1 MENKNEENEVLNVGL
16 DDIMRYKQI
25 PYKSGDVVLL
35 DEQDVMKHSF
45 NPPVQ
50 IDAAVLVLCT
60 DGMMEIEVFRG
71 DLLVCGPNRVMKPIK
86 LLNNTAFKIIF
97 LSHFIH
103 RSGIGYQRSIWDK
116 AFYLG
121 TNPMIHLSDTQ
132 ITQFEEYYRLLCEKL
147 KNPSSSYHSEIM
159 QSILQAMMYE
169 ILSYLDGV
177 VVSENDRFVRQGE
190 ILFRRFV
197 GKCRLILAKW
207 VFEIVVQRFY
217 RVVAGRGGLLFYGY
231 EVDIHK
237 ITLLERGKDLVL
249 ALRIVKTQKSA
260 LKYGYTLE
268 GELLKA
274 AHVND
279 YLGLF
284 RYTVFGAED
293 RDETAEHGLIYL
305 HLLFR
310 EMLLFGNLIGRCES
324 RVTLYL

>member
-16 DDIMRYKQI
+16 DDIMRHKQI

-60 DGMMEIEVFRG
+60 DGMMEIEVETNNYKLFRG

-97 LSHFIH
+97 LSQFMH

-169 ILSYLDGV
+169 TLSYLDGV

-197 GKCRLILAKW
+197 GLLVESKVKS
-207 VFEIVVQRFY
+207 RFVY
-217 RVVAGRGGLLFYGY
+217 YYADKLNVSTKYLSAVCKQVSGKTAG
-231 EVDIHK
+231 DI
-237 ITLLERGKDLVL
+237 IDEFVMKDII
-249 ALRIVKTQKSA
+249 RM
-260 LKYGYTLE
+260 LKYSDKSIKEIALE
-268 GELLKA
+268 LDFPNISFFGKYVKA
-274 AHVND
+274 H
-279 YLGLF
+279 LGVSPKAY
-284 RYTVFGAED
+284 R
-293 RDETAEHGLIYL
+293 RQ
-305 HLLFR
+305 
-310 EMLLFGNLIGRCES
+310 
-324 RVTLYL
+324 

>member
-16 DDIMRYKQI
+16 DDIMRHKQI

-60 DGMMEIEVFRG
+60 DGMMEIEVETNNYKLFRG

-97 LSHFIH
+97 LSQFMH

-169 ILSYLDGV
+169 TLSYLDGV

-197 GKCRLILAKW
+197 GLLVESKVKS
-207 VFEIVVQRFY
+207 RFVY
-217 RVVAGRGGLLFYGY
+217 YYADKLNVSTKYLSAVCKQVSGKTAG
-231 EVDIHK
+231 DI
-237 ITLLERGKDLVL
+237 IDEFVMKDII
-249 ALRIVKTQKSA
+249 RM
-260 LKYGYTLE
+260 LKYSDKSIKEIALE
-268 GELLKA
+268 LDFP
-274 AHVND
+274 NIS
-279 YLGLF
+279 
-284 RYTVFGAED
+284 VFGKYVKA
-293 RDETAEHGLIYL
+293 
-305 HLLFR
+305 HLGVSPKAYR
-310 EMLLFGNLIGRCES
+310 RQ
-324 RVTLYL
+324 

>member
-60 DGMMEIEVFRG
+60 DGMMEIEVETNNYKLFRG

-197 GKCRLILAKW
+197 GLLAESKVKSRFVYYYADKLNVSTKYLSAVCKQVSGKTAGDIIDEFVMKDIIRL
-207 VFEIVVQRFY
+207 
-217 RVVAGRGGLLFYGY
+217 
-231 EVDIHK
+231 
-237 ITLLERGKDLVL
+237 
-249 ALRIVKTQKSA
+249 
-260 LKYGYTLE
+260 LKYSDKSIKEIALE
-268 GELLKA
+268 LDFPNISFFGKYVKA
-274 AHVND
+274 H
-279 YLGLF
+279 LGVSPKAY
-284 RYTVFGAED
+284 R
-293 RDETAEHGLIYL
+293 RQ
-305 HLLFR
+305 
-310 EMLLFGNLIGRCES
+310 
-324 RVTLYL
+324 

>member
-60 DGMMEIEVFRG
+60 DGMLEIEVETNNYQLFRG

-97 LSHFIH
+97 LSHFMH

-169 ILSYLDGV
+169 TLSYLDGV

-197 GKCRLILAKW
+197 GLLAESK
-207 VFEIVVQRFY
+207 VKSRFVY
-217 RVVAGRGGLLFYGY
+217 YYADKLNVSTKYLSAVCKQVSGKTAG
-231 EVDIHK
+231 DI
-237 ITLLERGKDLVL
+237 IDEFVMKDII
-249 ALRIVKTQKSA
+249 RM
-260 LKYGYTLE
+260 LKYSDKSIKEIALE
-268 GELLKA
+268 LDFPNISFFGKYVKA
-274 AHVND
+274 H
-279 YLGLF
+279 LGVSPKAY
-284 RYTVFGAED
+284 R
-293 RDETAEHGLIYL
+293 RQ
-305 HLLFR
+305 
-310 EMLLFGNLIGRCES
+310 
-324 RVTLYL
+324 

>member
-60 DGMMEIEVFRG
+60 DGMMEIEVETNNYKLFRG

-97 LSHFIH
+97 LSHFMH

-177 VVSENDRFVRQGE
+177 VVSENERFVRQGE

-197 GKCRLILAKW
+197 GLLAESKVKSRFVYYYADKLNVSTKYLSAVCKQVSGKTAGDIIDEFVMKDIIRL
-207 VFEIVVQRFY
+207 
-217 RVVAGRGGLLFYGY
+217 
-231 EVDIHK
+231 
-237 ITLLERGKDLVL
+237 
-249 ALRIVKTQKSA
+249 
-260 LKYGYTLE
+260 LKYSDKSIKEIALE
-268 GELLKA
+268 LDFPNISFFGKYVKA
-274 AHVND
+274 H
-279 YLGLF
+279 LGVSPKAY
-284 RYTVFGAED
+284 R
-293 RDETAEHGLIYL
+293 RQ
-305 HLLFR
+305 
-310 EMLLFGNLIGRCES
+310 
-324 RVTLYL
+324 

>member
-60 DGMMEIEVFRG
+60 DGMMEIEVETNNYKLFRG

-97 LSHFIH
+97 LSQFMH

-197 GKCRLILAKW
+197 GLLAESK
-207 VFEIVVQRFY
+207 VKSRFVYYYADKLNVSTKYLSAVCKQVSGKTAGDIIDEFVMKDIVRM
-217 RVVAGRGGLLFYGY
+217 
-231 EVDIHK
+231 
-237 ITLLERGKDLVL
+237 
-249 ALRIVKTQKSA
+249 
-260 LKYGYTLE
+260 LKYSDKSIKEIALE
-268 GELLKA
+268 LDFPNISFFGKYVKA
-274 AHVND
+274 H
-279 YLGLF
+279 LGVSPKAY
-284 RYTVFGAED
+284 R
-293 RDETAEHGLIYL
+293 RQ
-305 HLLFR
+305 
-310 EMLLFGNLIGRCES
+310 
-324 RVTLYL
+324 

>member
-60 DGMMEIEVFRG
+60 DGMMEIEVETNNYKLFRG

-169 ILSYLDGV
+169 TLSYLDGV

-197 GKCRLILAKW
+197 DLLVESKVKSRFVYYYADKLNVSTKYLSAVCKQVSGKT
-207 VFEIVVQRFY
+207 
-217 RVVAGRGGLLFYGY
+217 AG
-231 EVDIHK
+231 DI
-237 ITLLERGKDLVL
+237 IDEFVMKDII
-249 ALRIVKTQKSA
+249 RM
-260 LKYGYTLE
+260 LKYSDKSIKEIALE
-268 GELLKA
+268 LDFPNISFFGKYVKA
-274 AHVND
+274 H
-279 YLGLF
+279 LGVSPKAY
-284 RYTVFGAED
+284 R
-293 RDETAEHGLIYL
+293 RQ
-305 HLLFR
+305 
-310 EMLLFGNLIGRCES
+310 
-324 RVTLYL
+324 

>member
-60 DGMMEIEVFRG
+60 DGMMEIEVETNNYKLFRG

-169 ILSYLDGV
+169 ILSYLDSV
-177 VVSENDRFVRQGE
+177 VVSDNDRFVRQGE

-197 GKCRLILAKW
+197 GLLAESK
-207 VFEIVVQRFY
+207 VKSRFVY
-217 RVVAGRGGLLFYGY
+217 YYADKLNVSTKYLSAVCKQVSGKTAG
-231 EVDIHK
+231 DI
-237 ITLLERGKDLVL
+237 IDEFVMKDII
-249 ALRIVKTQKSA
+249 RM
-260 LKYGYTLE
+260 LKYSDKSIKEIALE
-268 GELLKA
+268 LDFPNISFFGKYVKA
-274 AHVND
+274 H
-279 YLGLF
+279 LGVSPKAY
-284 RYTVFGAED
+284 R
-293 RDETAEHGLIYL
+293 RQ
-305 HLLFR
+305 
-310 EMLLFGNLIGRCES
+310 
-324 RVTLYL
+324 

>member
-60 DGMMEIEVFRG
+60 DGMMEIEVETNNYKLFRG

-97 LSHFIH
+97 LSHFMH

-169 ILSYLDGV
+169 TLSYLDGV

-197 GKCRLILAKW
+197 GLLAESK
-207 VFEIVVQRFY
+207 VKSRFVY
-217 RVVAGRGGLLFYGY
+217 YYADKLNVSTKYLSAVCKQVSGKTAG
-231 EVDIHK
+231 DI
-237 ITLLERGKDLVL
+237 IDEFVMKDII
-249 ALRIVKTQKSA
+249 RM
-260 LKYGYTLE
+260 LKYSDKSIKEIALE
-268 GELLKA
+268 LDFPNISFFGKYVKA
-274 AHVND
+274 H
-279 YLGLF
+279 LGVSPKAY
-284 RYTVFGAED
+284 R
-293 RDETAEHGLIYL
+293 RQ
-305 HLLFR
+305 
-310 EMLLFGNLIGRCES
+310 
-324 RVTLYL
+324 

>member
-60 DGMMEIEVFRG
+60 DGMMEIEVETNNYKLFRG
-71 DLLVCGPNRVMKPIK
+71 DLLVCSPNRVMKPIK

-97 LSHFIH
+97 LSHFMH

-197 GKCRLILAKW
+197 GLLAESK
-207 VFEIVVQRFY
+207 VKSRFVY
-217 RVVAGRGGLLFYGY
+217 YYADKLNVSTKYLSAVCKQVSGKTAG
-231 EVDIHK
+231 DI
-237 ITLLERGKDLVL
+237 IDEFVMKDII
-249 ALRIVKTQKSA
+249 RM
-260 LKYGYTLE
+260 LKYSDKSIKEIALE
-268 GELLKA
+268 LDFPNISFFGKYVKA
-274 AHVND
+274 H
-279 YLGLF
+279 LGVSPKAY
-284 RYTVFGAED
+284 R
-293 RDETAEHGLIYL
+293 RQ
-305 HLLFR
+305 
-310 EMLLFGNLIGRCES
+310 
-324 RVTLYL
+324 

>member
-60 DGMMEIEVFRG
+60 DGMMEIEVETNNYKLFRG

-197 GKCRLILAKW
+197 GLLAESK
-207 VFEIVVQRFY
+207 VKSRFVY
-217 RVVAGRGGLLFYGY
+217 YYADKLNVSTKYLSAVCKQVSGKTAG
-231 EVDIHK
+231 DI
-237 ITLLERGKDLVL
+237 IDEFVMRDII
-249 ALRIVKTQKSA
+249 RM
-260 LKYGYTLE
+260 LKYSDKSIKEIALE
-268 GELLKA
+268 LDFPNISFFGKYVKA
-274 AHVND
+274 H
-279 YLGLF
+279 LGVSPKAY
-284 RYTVFGAED
+284 R
-293 RDETAEHGLIYL
+293 RQ
-305 HLLFR
+305 
-310 EMLLFGNLIGRCES
+310 
-324 RVTLYL
+324 

>member
-60 DGMMEIEVFRG
+60 DGMMEIEVETNNYKLFRG

-97 LSHFIH
+97 LSHFMH

-177 VVSENDRFVRQGE
+177 VVSENERFVRQGE

-197 GKCRLILAKW
+197 GLLAESK
-207 VFEIVVQRFY
+207 VKSRFVY
-217 RVVAGRGGLLFYGY
+217 YYADKLNVSTKYLSAVCKQVSGKTAG
-231 EVDIHK
+231 DI
-237 ITLLERGKDLVL
+237 IDEFVMKDII
-249 ALRIVKTQKSA
+249 RM
-260 LKYGYTLE
+260 LKYSDKSIKEIALE
-268 GELLKA
+268 LDFPNISFFGKYVKA
-274 AHVND
+274 H
-279 YLGLF
+279 LGVSPKAY
-284 RYTVFGAED
+284 R
-293 RDETAEHGLIYL
+293 RQ
-305 HLLFR
+305 
-310 EMLLFGNLIGRCES
+310 
-324 RVTLYL
+324 

>member
-60 DGMMEIEVFRG
+60 DGMMEIEVETNNYKLFRG

-97 LSHFIH
+97 LSHFMH

-197 GKCRLILAKW
+197 GLLAESK
-207 VFEIVVQRFY
+207 VKSRFVY
-217 RVVAGRGGLLFYGY
+217 YYADKLNVSTKYLSAVCKQVSGKTAG
-231 EVDIHK
+231 DI
-237 ITLLERGKDLVL
+237 IDEFVMKDII
-249 ALRIVKTQKSA
+249 RM
-260 LKYGYTLE
+260 LKYSDKSIKEIALE
-268 GELLKA
+268 LDFPNISFFGKYVKA
-274 AHVND
+274 H
-279 YLGLF
+279 LGVSPKAY
-284 RYTVFGAED
+284 R
-293 RDETAEHGLIYL
+293 RQ
-305 HLLFR
+305 
-310 EMLLFGNLIGRCES
+310 
-324 RVTLYL
+324 

>member
-16 DDIMRYKQI
+16 DDIMRHKQI

-60 DGMMEIEVFRG
+60 DGMMEIEVETNNYKLFRG

-97 LSHFIH
+97 LSQFMH

-197 GKCRLILAKW
+197 GLLAESK
-207 VFEIVVQRFY
+207 VKSRFVY
-217 RVVAGRGGLLFYGY
+217 YYADKLNVSTKYLSAVCKQVSGKTAG
-231 EVDIHK
+231 DI
-237 ITLLERGKDLVL
+237 IDEFVMKDII
-249 ALRIVKTQKSA
+249 RM
-260 LKYGYTLE
+260 LKYSDKSIKEIALE
-268 GELLKA
+268 LDFPNISFFGKYVKA
-274 AHVND
+274 H
-279 YLGLF
+279 LGVSPKAY
-284 RYTVFGAED
+284 R
-293 RDETAEHGLIYL
+293 RQ
-305 HLLFR
+305 
-310 EMLLFGNLIGRCES
+310 
-324 RVTLYL
+324 

>member
-60 DGMMEIEVFRG
+60 DGMMEIEVETNNYKLFRG

-177 VVSENDRFVRQGE
+177 VVSENERFVRQGE

-197 GKCRLILAKW
+197 GLLAESK
-207 VFEIVVQRFY
+207 VKSRFVY
-217 RVVAGRGGLLFYGY
+217 YYADKLNVSTKYLSAVCKQVSGKTAG
-231 EVDIHK
+231 DI
-237 ITLLERGKDLVL
+237 IDEFVMKDII
-249 ALRIVKTQKSA
+249 RM
-260 LKYGYTLE
+260 LKYSDKSIKEIALE
-268 GELLKA
+268 LDFPNISFFGKYVKA
-274 AHVND
+274 H
-279 YLGLF
+279 LGVSPKAY
-284 RYTVFGAED
+284 R
-293 RDETAEHGLIYL
+293 RQ
-305 HLLFR
+305 
-310 EMLLFGNLIGRCES
+310 
-324 RVTLYL
+324 

>member
-60 DGMMEIEVFRG
+60 DGMMEIEVETNNYKLFRG

-97 LSHFIH
+97 LSHFMH

-197 GKCRLILAKW
+197 DLLAESKVKSRFVYYYADKLNVSTKYLSAVCKQVSGKTAGDIIDEFVMKDIIRL
-207 VFEIVVQRFY
+207 
-217 RVVAGRGGLLFYGY
+217 
-231 EVDIHK
+231 
-237 ITLLERGKDLVL
+237 
-249 ALRIVKTQKSA
+249 
-260 LKYGYTLE
+260 LKYSDKSIKEIALE
-268 GELLKA
+268 LDFPNISFFGKYVKA
-274 AHVND
+274 H
-279 YLGLF
+279 LGVSPKAY
-284 RYTVFGAED
+284 R
-293 RDETAEHGLIYL
+293 RQ
-305 HLLFR
+305 
-310 EMLLFGNLIGRCES
+310 
-324 RVTLYL
+324 

>member
-60 DGMMEIEVFRG
+60 DGMMEIEVETNNYKLFRG

-97 LSHFIH
+97 LSHFMH

-169 ILSYLDGV
+169 ILSYLDSV
-177 VVSENDRFVRQGE
+177 VVSDNDRFVRQGE

-197 GKCRLILAKW
+197 GLLAESK
-207 VFEIVVQRFY
+207 VKSRFVY
-217 RVVAGRGGLLFYGY
+217 YYADKLNVSTKYLSAVCKQVSGKTAG
-231 EVDIHK
+231 DI
-237 ITLLERGKDLVL
+237 IDEFVMKDII
-249 ALRIVKTQKSA
+249 RM
-260 LKYGYTLE
+260 LKYSDKSIKEIALE
-268 GELLKA
+268 LDFPNISFFGKYVKA
-274 AHVND
+274 H
-279 YLGLF
+279 LGVSPKAY
-284 RYTVFGAED
+284 R
-293 RDETAEHGLIYL
+293 RQ
-305 HLLFR
+305 
-310 EMLLFGNLIGRCES
+310 
-324 RVTLYL
+324 

>member
-60 DGMMEIEVFRG
+60 DGMMEIEVETNNYKLFRG

-97 LSHFIH
+97 LSHFMH

-159 QSILQAMMYE
+159 QSILQALMYE
-169 ILSYLDGV
+169 ILSYLDSV
-177 VVSENDRFVRQGE
+177 VVSDNDRFVRQGE

-197 GKCRLILAKW
+197 GLLAESK
-207 VFEIVVQRFY
+207 VKSRFVY
-217 RVVAGRGGLLFYGY
+217 YYADKLNVSTKYLSAVCKQVSGKTAG
-231 EVDIHK
+231 DI
-237 ITLLERGKDLVL
+237 IDEFVMKDII
-249 ALRIVKTQKSA
+249 RM
-260 LKYGYTLE
+260 LKYSDKSIKEIALE
-268 GELLKA
+268 LDFPNISFFGKYVKA
-274 AHVND
+274 H
-279 YLGLF
+279 LGVSPKAY
-284 RYTVFGAED
+284 R
-293 RDETAEHGLIYL
+293 RQ
-305 HLLFR
+305 
-310 EMLLFGNLIGRCES
+310 
-324 RVTLYL
+324 

>member
-60 DGMMEIEVFRG
+60 DGMMEIEVETNNYKLFRG

-97 LSHFIH
+97 LSHFMH

-197 GKCRLILAKW
+197 GLLAESK
-207 VFEIVVQRFY
+207 VKSRFVYYYADKLNVSTKYLSAVCKQVSGKTAGDIIDEFVMKDIVRM
-217 RVVAGRGGLLFYGY
+217 
-231 EVDIHK
+231 
-237 ITLLERGKDLVL
+237 
-249 ALRIVKTQKSA
+249 
-260 LKYGYTLE
+260 LKYSDKSIKEIALE
-268 GELLKA
+268 LDFPNISFFGKYVKA
-274 AHVND
+274 H
-279 YLGLF
+279 LGVSPKAY
-284 RYTVFGAED
+284 R
-293 RDETAEHGLIYL
+293 RQ
-305 HLLFR
+305 
-310 EMLLFGNLIGRCES
+310 
-324 RVTLYL
+324 

>member
-60 DGMMEIEVFRG
+60 DGMMEIEVETNNYKLFRG

-97 LSHFIH
+97 LSHFMH

-197 GKCRLILAKW
+197 DLLVESKVKSRFVYYYADKLNVSTKYLSAVCKQVSGKT
-207 VFEIVVQRFY
+207 
-217 RVVAGRGGLLFYGY
+217 AG
-231 EVDIHK
+231 DI
-237 ITLLERGKDLVL
+237 IDEFVMKDII
-249 ALRIVKTQKSA
+249 RM
-260 LKYGYTLE
+260 LKYSDKSIKEIALE
-268 GELLKA
+268 LDFPNISFFGKYVKA
-274 AHVND
+274 H
-279 YLGLF
+279 LGVSPKAY
-284 RYTVFGAED
+284 R
-293 RDETAEHGLIYL
+293 RQ
-305 HLLFR
+305 
-310 EMLLFGNLIGRCES
+310 
-324 RVTLYL
+324 

>member
-16 DDIMRYKQI
+16 DDIMRHKQI

-60 DGMMEIEVFRG
+60 DGMMEIEVETNNYKLFRG

-97 LSHFIH
+97 LSQFMH

-169 ILSYLDGV
+169 TLSYLDGV

-197 GKCRLILAKW
+197 GLLAESK
-207 VFEIVVQRFY
+207 VKSRFVY
-217 RVVAGRGGLLFYGY
+217 YYADKLNVSTKYLSAVCKQVSGKTAG
-231 EVDIHK
+231 DI
-237 ITLLERGKDLVL
+237 IDEFVMKDII
-249 ALRIVKTQKSA
+249 RM
-260 LKYGYTLE
+260 LKYSDKSIKEIALE
-268 GELLKA
+268 LDFPNISFFGKYVKA
-274 AHVND
+274 H
-279 YLGLF
+279 LGVSPKAY
-284 RYTVFGAED
+284 R
-293 RDETAEHGLIYL
+293 RQ
-305 HLLFR
+305 
-310 EMLLFGNLIGRCES
+310 
-324 RVTLYL
+324 